1 MAAIKRLEIDKV
13 KSILLGVGKKDKE
26 KLLFYTFNLYYN
38 TLAKAKT
45 FQEKKDLIEL
55 GKFLKSEFLKSD
67 LVNHYFDIP
76 LAFILDKEFYLK
88 LQKNQLNHASL
99 VKGPLMTD
107 EFGLLKYF
115 VEVVGPD
122 LILSIDVENIILE
135 FALFTSGETLKPVLY
150 LFEKWQHL
158 IKSESILDHLMHM
171 AVKNDNHRLINILL
185 HRTKIRLI
193 KPVSPQ
199 HEHQIL
205 SRMKLVLKSSRFL
218 RPTYFQKYPNFEI
231 DEPLLDQHIMEALGN
246 PIDRI
251 GYKSSEFSNSD
262 NKTILFKCE
271 NGVPH
276 LNQPGW
282 RVSTDP

>member
-1 MAAIKRLEIDKV
+1 MVAIKRLEVDKV
-13 KSILLGVGKKDKE
+13 KWILLGIGKKDKE
-26 KLLFYTFNLYYN
+26 MLFGYNTFKLYYN
-38 TLAKAKT
+38 TLANAKT
-45 FQEKKDLIEL
+45 FQEKRDLIEL

-67 LVNHYFDIP
+67 LVIYNDIT

-88 LQKNQLNHASL
+88 IFENSL
-99 VKGPLMTD
+99 DHKFFVKGPLMTD

-115 VEVVGPD
+115 VEVGPD

-205 SRMKLVLKSSRFL
+205 SRMKLVLKSSRYL

-251 GYKSSEFSNSD
+251 RFTSFEIDSD
-262 NKTILFKCE
+262 TKIIQDIMGNMTDHKYIIQDSIDLNLF
-271 NGVPH
+271 
-276 LNQPGW
+276 
-282 RVSTDP
+282 